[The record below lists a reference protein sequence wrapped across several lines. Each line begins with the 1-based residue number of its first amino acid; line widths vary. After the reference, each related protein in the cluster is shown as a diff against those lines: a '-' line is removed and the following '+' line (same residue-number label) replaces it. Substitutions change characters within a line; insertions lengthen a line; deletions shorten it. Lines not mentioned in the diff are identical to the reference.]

1 MSEKSTPQGG
11 QPSQSSGADKSQQSA
26 ARGESPRSLKDTTKL
41 VDLTISE
48 LAALVSAEV
57 SRAVGR
63 IGVGASHVNSGPPG
77 FVNGGGHANFDPRVT
92 NPATSGVHVNSGP
105 PGFVNG
111 GVHANFDPR
120 VTNPAIS
127 GVHVNSGP
135 PGFVNGGG
143 HANFDPRVTIPV
155 SDISQIAGVAA
166 SHVNSGP
173 PGFVNGGGHA
183 NFDPKRQPSEEVVL
197 TLPDK
202 TSVTVPATGPLNF
215 RIGGFH
221 ITR

>member
-1 MSEKSTPQGG
+1 MAEKSIPQGG

-26 ARGESPRSLKDTTKL
+26 ARAETPRSLKDTTKL
-41 VDLTISE
+41 TDLTISE

-57 SRAVGR
+57 SRAVSR

-92 NPATSGVHVNSGP
+92 IPA
-105 PGFVNG
+105 
-111 GVHANFDPR
+111 
-120 VTNPAIS
+120 
-127 GVHVNSGP
+127 
-135 PGFVNGGG
+135 
-143 HANFDPRVTIPV
+143 
-155 SDISQIAGVAA
+155 SDISQIAGSAA

-183 NFDPKRQPSEEVVL
+183 NFDPSMPQPSEKVVI

>member
-1 MSEKSTPQGG
+1 MVDKPTPESGQSAQPAAAEKPAQ
-11 QPSQSSGADKSQQSA
+11 SGANAEK
-26 ARGESPRSLKDTTKL
+26 PRSLKDTTRIT
-41 VDLTISE
+41 DLTVSE
-48 LAALVSAEV
+48 LASLVSAEV
-57 SRAVGR
+57 SRALGR

-77 FVNGGGHANFDPRVT
+77 FVNGGGHANFDPLIR
-92 NPATSGVHVNSGP
+92 NPAREGIHVNSGP

-111 GVHANFDPR
+111 GGHANFDPR
-120 VTNPAIS
+120 VTNPARA

-143 HANFDPRVTIPV
+143 HANFDPRVTFPATT
-155 SDISQIAGVAA
+155 ISEIAGTGA

-183 NFDPKRQPSEEVVL
+183 NFDPRMPDRDKVVI

-202 TSVTVPATGPLNF
+202 TSVAVPASGPLDF